1 MYYVANVRFTDD
13 TRKGAKQFTREFL
26 VEALSITEAEA
37 TLTGALREEGT
48 VLDYEVRG
56 IRASRID
63 EVYAKQ
69 E

>member
-1 MYYVANVRFTDD
+1 MYYGANVRFTDD
-13 TRKGAKQFTREFL
+13 TRKGAKQYTREFL
-26 VEALSITEAEA
+26 VGALSITEAEA

-63 EVYAKQ
+63 EVYAKP